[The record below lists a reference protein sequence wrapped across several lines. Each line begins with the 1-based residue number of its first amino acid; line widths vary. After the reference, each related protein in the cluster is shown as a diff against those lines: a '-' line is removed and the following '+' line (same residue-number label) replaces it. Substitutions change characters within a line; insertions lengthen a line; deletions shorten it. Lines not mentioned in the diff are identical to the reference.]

1 MKGVTDAGGEIR
13 ALLNAFPQ
21 IRAGDALIDPLTSR
35 ELEVLRLL
43 SEGLSNKEIASRLV
57 VAPGTIKQH
66 LKNICRK
73 LGAHGR
79 MQAVRRGR
87 ELKLL

>member
-1 MKGVTDAGGEIR
+1 MAS
-13 ALLNAFPQ
+13 
-21 IRAGDALIDPLTSR
+21 LIDPLTGR

-43 SEGLSNKEIASRLV
+43 AEGLSNKEIAGRLV
-57 VAPGTIKQH
+57 VTPGTIKQH

-73 LGAHGR
+73 LEVHGR

>member
-1 MKGVTDAGGEIR
+1 M
-13 ALLNAFPQ
+13 
-21 IRAGDALIDPLTSR
+21 IDPLSAR
-35 ELEVLRLL
+35 ELQVLQLL
-43 SEGLSNKEIASRLV
+43 ADGLSNKEIAGQLV
-57 VAPGTIKQH
+57 VTPGTIKQH

-73 LGAHGR
+73 LAVHGR